1 MTHERDE
8 YSSRLTSDAHE
19 YALGQP
25 HFSSEAANSTIGE
38 VDIDEN
44 SSAEAT
50 REKRAYGAMSATAII
65 HSFRETLSSSAYVN
79 TTESECA
86 YDNQPRFQGDTTD
99 PTQHDP
105 TSFRYLVHSLNPYA
119 ALNILYMLSSVGAS
133 TDPSHGDGDQS
144 INMYEQPERVAE
156 RISLSMSLIDQDHT
170 ATWGHGGLIISA
182 PEENI
187 VLASRTDADAHNND
201 KNFLL
206 EQSVRHGVMSAEQLL
221 ATTSP
226 RQYNEVVA
234 LADNDGSKLETI
246 GFFYKVTS
254 KGEPVDLVI
263 AQQMRMH
270 AERLGLPVVE
280 ILQENKL
287 GEDRVDRS
295 TDDDQKV
302 LAIVYGGERYLLS
315 NSYYRILDE
324 ASSFRFASPEE
335 VSAALQ
341 FAVNVNK
348 MTEAEVQQTLAD
360 YAEVRERRMTPTAYY
375 DDEGNFDK
383 IVYYEGYGDDELR
396 VTLDNSGYIR
406 RVNTKRESEKRRRAM
421 LGGFVRRDTQN
432 RSIPARPHKADSMV
446 KRAKEGLDEARADE
460 LQQWYDKC
468 RETIEQNWRAYVQ
481 RCCRKKA
488 VKSNPKTISRL
499 KTL

>member
-50 REKRAYGAMSATAII
+50 REKRAYGAMSAMAII

-79 TTESECA
+79 TTESERA
-86 YDNQPRFQGDTTD
+86 YDSQPRFQGDTTD

-133 TDPSHGDGDQS
+133 ADPSHGDGGQS

-187 VLASRTDADAHNND
+187 VLTSRTDADAHNND

-446 KRAKEGLDEARADE
+446 KRAKEGLDEAKADE

-468 RETIEQNWRAYVQ
+468 REAIEQNWRAYVQ

>member
-375 DDEGNFDK
+375 DDEGNFEK

-406 RVNTKRESEKRRRAM
+406 RVNTKQESEKRKRAM

-446 KRAKEGLDEARADE
+446 KRAKEGLDEAQADE

-468 RETIEQNWRAYVQ
+468 REAIEQNWRAYVQ